1 MMDADSSINENPENP
16 PSLDEV
22 RETVAII
29 QFGKAACIFMTAK
42 MLKL

>member
-1 MMDADSSINENPENP
+1 MMDADSSINENP

-29 QFGKAACIFMTAK
+29 QFGKAACIFITAK